1 MMGKSK
7 KKIVLDDWI
16 DHDLTA
22 KLDELPPAFEIN
34 DTLRQVEEVLLA
46 GPQRSPVLVGRPG
59 VGKSAIFQELV
70 RRVSIG
76 EGPEVLQGV
85 RVVQIGL
92 TAIAGRFPPRTGKAT
107 DFAQRLFDHLLDA
120 DERIIPLIRDIHVAY
135 QLDWEAILHR
145 YLSRS
150 NLPLLA
156 EALPRQFDDLMEY
169 WSDLNDFLVPISVD
183 EPSAEKVRAIVR
195 QWNGWSAKRGERP
208 FTDEAQR
215 VVIELTARYMGDRS
229 FPRKALDLLR
239 QTRVLNSTDDSGPI
253 DVPAVISRFA
263 SVTRVPPTLI
273 DPREPLDLDDVQSFL
288 STRLLGQEEAVEAL
302 MRMIALIKAGL
313 TDVSRPFG
321 VLLFVGPTGVG
332 KTHAAQLLA
341 EYLFGDRQRLIRV
354 NMSDYAE
361 PMHFHVLFGD
371 PTGQNLSQRRGVL
384 ASRLVGQPFGV
395 LLLDEFE
402 KANPRVHD
410 GFLQLIDEGRF
421 INGMGETVSATSMI
435 LIATSNA
442 GVEVFRET
450 GLGFRHMRDLQSL
463 DAELDKRLL
472 QTFRFEF
479 LNRFDHVVHFHP
491 LDRNHI
497 RSIARRELGELI
509 KREGMARR
517 DIELEVSNDVLD
529 WLVAHGYHPH
539 FGARFLRREI
549 ERNITAALADYIV
562 RHEPPSGAQLEL
574 GVRRDRI
581 TVTAHEDVPETVT
594 VPRADAPRQVT
605 VDAEALSIEAQAWL
619 ERFTL
624 LERESEARGQEASA
638 LITQSQQPGFWADP
652 EAAQAV
658 LKRYTTLD
666 ARLQAD
672 TRLLEPVRQL
682 RQTLETE
689 GFDLDA
695 LAALVSEVAVSYR
708 RLLDLGSGDA
718 PNGVWLVIGPA
729 DPLHPEHASA
739 WLEQLVRMY
748 AGWLARREFTWEIVA
763 EEVVNGE
770 VRRVIFEVEG
780 AGVLRTLEMEQGL
793 HRRKRKDGTSARLLV
808 DVIPRREGEPTRLP
822 TDVRVTDARRSVG
835 EHVERVSARLRLKV
849 PTRGLD
855 LTLRGSD
862 RSTLTLLGDDLVG
875 YLSAAAG
882 SRETVRTYGAAG
894 GAARDPRTRASCPI
908 LKDVLRGNLDPFLHA
923 WEMRS

>member
-1 MMGKSK
+1 MGKKK

-16 DHDLTA
+16 DIDISERLPS
-22 KLDELPPAFEIN
+22 LPPAFEVG
-34 DTLRQVEEVLLA
+34 DVLRQVEEVLLA

-59 VGKSAIFQELV
+59 VGKSAIFHALI
-70 RRVSIG
+70 RRVANG
-76 EGPEVLQGV
+76 EGPEALRGA

-92 TAIAGRFPPRTGKAT
+92 ASIAGRFPPNTGKAT
-107 DFAQRLFDHLLDA
+107 DFAQRLFDHLLER
-120 DERIIPLIRDIHVAY
+120 DEPIIPLIRDIHVAY
-135 QLDWEAILHR
+135 HFDWEAILHR

-150 NLPLLA
+150 KLPILA
-156 EALPRQFDDLMEY
+156 EAQPRQFDELVEY
-169 WSDLNDFLVPISVD
+169 WSDLNDFLVPIAVT
-183 EPSAEKVRAIVR
+183 EPNAVQVRSIVR
-195 QWNGWSAKRGERP
+195 QWDVWSETQGERP

-215 VVIELTARYMGDRS
+215 VVIELTARYMGDRA
-229 FPRKALDLLR
+229 FPRKVLDLLR
-239 QTRVLNSTDDSGPI
+239 QTRVLASNDAAEGPI
-253 DVPAVISRFA
+253 DVPAVIARFS
-263 SVTRVPPTLI
+263 SVTRVPPNLI
-273 DPREPLDLDDVQSFL
+273 DPRERLDLDDVERFM

-354 NMSDYAE
+354 NMTDYTE
-361 PMHFHVLFGD
+361 PAHFQTLFGD
-371 PTGQNLSQRRGVL
+371 PHGQNLSQKRGVL

-450 GLGFRHMRDLQSL
+450 GLGFRNARDLKSL
-463 DAELDKRLL
+463 DAELDRRLL

-517 DIELEVSNDVLD
+517 KIELEVSTDVLD

-549 ERNITAALADYIV
+549 ERNITAALADFIV
-562 RHEPPSGAQLEL
+562 RHEPEQGAQLDL
-574 GVRRDRI
+574 CVRHGRIVVQARD
-581 TVTAHEDVPETVT
+581 VEPAMVT
-594 VPRADAPRQVT
+594 VPRADAPRDVK
-605 VDAEALSIEAQAWL
+605 VDAEALEIEAQAWL
-619 ERFTL
+619 ERFTP
-624 LERESEARGQEASA
+624 LEQEGAARAGEASA
-638 LITQSQQPGFWADP
+638 LIAQSQRSGFWDQP
-652 EAAQAV
+652 DSAQGV
-658 LKRYTTLD
+658 MKRYKVLD

-672 TRLLEPVRQL
+672 ARLLEPVRAV
-682 RQTLETE
+682 RQAFDADGLE
-689 GFDLDA
+689 LDV
-695 LAALVSEVAVSYR
+695 LAGLVSEMAVSYR
-708 RLLDLGSGDA
+708 RWLDLGAEEA
-718 PNGVWLVIGPA
+718 PNGVWLIVGPS

-739 WLEQLVRMY
+739 WLGQLVRMY
-748 AGWLARREFTWEIVA
+748 RGWLSRRGFTWEIAA

-770 VRRVIFEVEG
+770 VLRVVFEVEG
-780 AGVLRTLEMEQGL
+780 AGVMRTLEMEQGL
-793 HRRKRKDGTSARLLV
+793 HRRKRLDGSSARVNV
-808 DVIPRREGEPTRLP
+808 DLIPRRESEPTRVP
-822 TDVRVTDARRSVG
+822 ADMRVTDARRSTG
-835 EHVERVSARLRLKV
+835 EYVERIGARLRLKV
-849 PTRGLD
+849 PARGIEV
-855 LTLRGSD
+855 TLRGVD
-862 RSTLTLLGDDLVG
+862 RPTLTLLGDDLLG
-875 YLSAAAG
+875 YMGAPAPV
-882 SRETVRTYGAAG
+882 RETARTYGVIG
-894 GAARDPRTRASCPI
+894 GTARDPRTRASSSAI
-908 LKDVLRGNLDPFLHA
+908 KDVLRGNLETFLRA
-923 WEMRS
+923 WEVHA